1 MSSAKSSCS
10 FRNEEKEQFIVSIPL
25 KGLCCCAQ
33 RRMAETSLFPPVSQL
48 SAQCLKPLDFFLPDE
63 IFQMEKLEKLKEVEM
78 RKLKNA
84 ESVLGSPSASWL
96 MELDSTSE
104 DASTITHNEVGGAS
118 FITCSSSS
126 PVVSKLCDKTV
137 VKQCNMRPLLKRGW
151 RANSLSTDNV
161 KHRLSSACSNNTI
174 VAGISSGF
182 TGMTSSISH
191 NDRMGY
197 TCPEHPLVNGFIYD
211 HCIQVEWGVYNLHLL
226 IYWLINV

>member
-10 FRNEEKEQFIVSIPL
+10 FRNEEKEQFIVPIPL

-78 RKLKNA
+78 RKLKHA
-84 ESVLGSPSASWL
+84 ESVLGSSSASWL
-96 MELDSTSE
+96 MELDSSSE
-104 DASTITHNEVGGAS
+104 GASTITHNEVGGAS
-118 FITCSSSS
+118 FVTCSSNS

-151 RANSLSTDNV
+151 GGNSLLSDNV
-161 KHRLSSACSNNTI
+161 KHQLSSGSNNSI
-174 VAGISSGF
+174 VAGISS
-182 TGMTSSISH
+182 MTSIISH

-197 TCPEHPLVNGFIYD
+197 TYPEHPLVNGFMYD
-211 HCIQVEWGVYNLHLL
+211 HCIQMEWGVYNLHLL